1 MNTETEN
8 EASQE
13 PKSYAAKPRNLRSA
27 LFSRRALSDE
37 FWSLSG
43 RASRSEFC
51 WTAGGCFLFSIALAL
66 LVIVGVGPSSKGFLM
81 AAAVFWSSIPVT
93 VRRFHDMGNSGWWT
107 ALVIGPWIAT
117 DILEFTE
124 MLGNQN
130 LLIISLV
137 CLIAGY
143 IVLSRKGTPEKTRFD
158 KDD

>member
-1 MNTETEN
+1 
-8 EASQE
+8 
-13 PKSYAAKPRNLRSA
+13 
-27 LFSRRALSDE
+27 
-37 FWSLSG
+37 
-43 RASRSEFC
+43 
-51 WTAGGCFLFSIALAL
+51 
-66 LVIVGVGPSSKGFLM
+66 
-81 AAAVFWSSIPVT
+81 
-93 VRRFHDMGNSGWWT
+93 MGNSGWWT